1 MNIKKYINFISWGI
15 LLIHLFFYC
24 KKQPEIKEIHKN
36 EFFIVLDTSGS
47 MAFGPFTHVQNKFE
61 EFLSLLKTNDTLYI
75 ITFDVEPRII
85 KKIENYDLTQKEEIL
100 KIVKDL
106 KPTGQFTDFYYLLE
120 FLKNLVGESPTYEE
134 IQDAKNNTKTII
146 YKKQFVIVL
155 TDGKDEPKQ
164 KRKRIHI
171 KEYSDQN
178 MLPIEDR
185 YVYYINFSKEKS
197 EYLEKNL
204 EKLSPNVKT
213 IQRTVQNGQLDSNIK
228 ENKENEK
235 NVLTNQTEVK
245 DPSGIE
251 ELKEDI
257 KSKQNQNQL
266 TFSKI
271 LSNIKNFF
279 IDNAIYG
286 ILLLILVLLF
296 FLFLYRRIKSG
307 PMKGELTFYEVGMHP
322 SMGKTLKLS
331 RFERKKLTIGNDPDC
346 LIRIKSLDFP
356 RKIIL
361 LANDKKEGF
370 FFKIPRKFL
379 KEIQLLTESKS
390 HIIQAG
396 DKFKIKN
403 YIFEYNYDNKYK
415 KR

>member
-1 MNIKKYINFISWGI
+1 MNTKRYINFISWGL
-15 LLIHLFFYC
+15 LLIHLFYYC
-24 KKQPEIKEIHKN
+24 KKQPEIREIHKN

-61 EFLSLLKTNDTLYI
+61 EFLPLLKTDDTLYL
-75 ITFDVEPRII
+75 ITFDIEPRII
-85 KKIENYDLTQKEEIL
+85 KKIENYDLTQKEDIL
-100 KIVKDL
+100 KIIKDL
-106 KPTGQFTDFYYLLE
+106 KPTGQFTDFYLLLE
-120 FLKNLVGESPTYEE
+120 FLRKLVGESPTYEE
-134 IQDAKNNTKTII
+134 IQDTQNNVKTII
-146 YKKQFVIVL
+146 YKKQFVIIL

-164 KRKRIHI
+164 KRKIVNI
-171 KEYSDQN
+171 KDYSDKDI
-178 MLPIEDR
+178 LPIQDR
-185 YVYYINFSKEKS
+185 YIYYINFSKEKS
-197 EYLEKNL
+197 EFLEKNL
-204 EKLSPNVKT
+204 EKLSPNIKT
-213 IQRTVQNGQLDSNIK
+213 IQRTVQNGQLDNNIK
-228 ENKENEK
+228 ENEK
-235 NVLTNQTEVK
+235 DVLANQTEIK

-257 KSKQNQNQL
+257 KLKQNQSQL
-266 TFSKI
+266 NFSKI
-271 LSNIKNFF
+271 SGNIKNF
-279 IDNAIYG
+279 IIENALYG

-296 FLFLYRRIKSG
+296 FLFLYRRIKSE
-307 PMKGELTFYEVGMHP
+307 PMKGELTFYELGMHP

-361 LANDKKEGF
+361 FANNKKEGF

-390 HIIQAG
+390 NIIQSG

-403 YIFEYNYDNKYK
+403 YIFEYNYDSKYK